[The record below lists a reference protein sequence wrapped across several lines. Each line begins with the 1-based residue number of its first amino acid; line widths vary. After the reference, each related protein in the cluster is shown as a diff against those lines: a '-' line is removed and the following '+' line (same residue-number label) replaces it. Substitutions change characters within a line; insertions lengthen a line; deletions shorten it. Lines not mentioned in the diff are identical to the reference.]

1 MQTRTWSWG
10 TLDHSFCLPSFHQ
23 QKSATRTRTMDNSS
37 FWQTQMEG
45 TFNSQH
51 QQSFCLAWTQQMD
64 GPQKSGDA
72 ITDNWSHP
80 QCPIVNMPPSRTL
93 PAWRTLHPPPHCL
106 ALSPET
112 KKKFTF
118 CNCNHMHVH
127 CRICACSSQLLAP
140 LLFAFFLMVV
150 AIMCKSSHQWL
161 SLHMIFEPHQWIQR
175 TLVLAILVIS
185 TSFFCKQCEAH
196 LLSSTHFPNNV
207 ASSFWESWSHSLS
220 SMPPTQITFHFAFCL
235 DAHPFPPWLESF
247 LYSSVLTSFTFSN
260 FLLLTCHV
268 HLPLCDH
275 SALSSSLFFPCD
287 LSQDIQFIHSRSV
300 IMLVTNW
307 WKRTNSTRLHW
318 QHCVCNGW
326 HACTSICVNCWAISC
341 SFCVCFLS
349 LQTNRMHSPL
359 KKAGTGVSGLCV
371 QTLAITCQHA
381 PFG

>member
-1 MQTRTWSWG
+1 MQTRTWSWE

-106 ALSPET
+106 ALFPET

-127 CRICACSSQLLAP
+127 CRICACSSQLLAT

-185 TSFFCKQCEAH
+185 TSFLLQAMWSTFIVLNSFSKQCGFFILGVLVSFFVLNASH
-196 LLSSTHFPNNV
+196 SNHVPLCLLSLCPSFSSLIGVFSIFFSFDIGHVFQFF
-207 ASSFWESWSHSLS
+207 AS
-220 SMPPTQITFHFAFCL
+220 
-235 DAHPFPPWLESF
+235 
-247 LYSSVLTSFTFSN
+247 
-260 FLLLTCHV
+260 
-268 HLPLCDH
+268 HLPCP
-275 SALSSSLFFPCD
+275 SSTLRSFCTFLFFVFS
-287 LSQDIQFIHSRSV
+287 LW
-300 IMLVTNW
+300 L
-307 WKRTNSTRLHW
+307 
-318 QHCVCNGW
+318 
-326 HACTSICVNCWAISC
+326 ISGHP
-341 SFCVCFLS
+341 V
-349 LQTNRMHSPL
+349 HP
-359 KKAGTGVSGLCV
+359 
-371 QTLAITCQHA
+371 
-381 PFG
+381 